1 MKLDQEYEVVPVG
14 KLKEH
19 PQNPR
24 IGDVA
29 VIDESIGA
37 NGWYGA
43 IVAQKST
50 GFILAGNHRYRVAK
64 SRGAKEVPVIWRDVD
79 DETAVRILLVDNK
92 AADAGTYDE
101 ELLGELLSG
110 LETLDGTGFD
120 LSGLEDAEESREG
133 ERGLE
138 EGAPDPAAI
147 PDDQYTP
154 SYAVM
159 VVCKDEAEQEKIYK
173 KLEKLG
179 LELRVVAV

>member
-1 MKLDQEYEVVPVG
+1 MRVDQEYEVVAVG

-29 VIDESIGA
+29 VIDESIEA

-43 IVAQKST
+43 VVAQKST
-50 GFILAGNHRYRVAK
+50 GYILAGNHRFRVAK
-64 SRGAKEVPVIWRDVD
+64 ARGAKEVPVIWRDVD
-79 DETAVRILLVDNK
+79 DEAALRILLVDNK
-92 AADAGTYDE
+92 AADSGTYDE

-110 LETLDGTGFD
+110 LSSLDGTGFD
-120 LSGLEDAEESREG
+120 LSAVEAAEGPLEG

-138 EGAPDPAAI
+138 EGLPDEGAI
-147 PDDQYTP
+147 PDDVYTP
-154 SYAVM
+154 SYGVM
-159 VVCKDEAEQEKIYK
+159 VVCKDEPDQQRVYE